1 MRRISLLIAAA
12 QIFVV
17 TLLANGEKPAAQSV
31 TSDDAAALDWAAAK
45 SIGTTKA
52 FENFLQMH
60 WNSRYAKDAFG
71 KIISENLNKKLGK
84 QGEINLVGATSVL
97 QHMY

>member
-1 MRRISLLIAAA
+1 MRRISLLIATA
-12 QIFVV
+12 QIFIL

-31 TSDDAAALDWAAAK
+31 TSDDTAALDWATAK

-71 KIISENLNKKLGK
+71 NIISENLNKKIGGQTELT
-84 QGEINLVGATSVL
+84 LVGAPSVL